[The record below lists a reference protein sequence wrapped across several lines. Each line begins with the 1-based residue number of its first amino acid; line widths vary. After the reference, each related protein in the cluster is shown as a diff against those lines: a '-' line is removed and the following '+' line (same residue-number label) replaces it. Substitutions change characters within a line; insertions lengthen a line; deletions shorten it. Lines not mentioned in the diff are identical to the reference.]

1 MGCESTPSLRGQ
13 GPRRGEQGA
22 RSTATHTPSTPHSSC
37 VLHKQMLPRVGCGVQ
52 KEAESPTGK
61 RGRQEA
67 RTPSLCRSPTG
78 GPLTLPLPPKACLLL
93 LCKLINLISCP
104 RAAEKGQEVNK
115 RPQEVR
121 VDQGYTCSSAKGQT
135 VSSFAFI
142 TSQLCHCSMS
152 TNGSVLVRLY

>member
-1 MGCESTPSLRGQ
+1 MSQRHHSGAKDRDAGSRGL
-13 GPRRGEQGA
+13 GA
-22 RSTATHTPSTPHSSC
+22 RQLTHRPRPTAPVSC
-37 VLHKQMLPRVGCGVQ
+37 TSRCCHALGVESRRKQRVPRG
-52 KEAESPTGK
+52 KEDD
-61 RGRQEA
+61 QEA